1 MGLLESIWPGKSNR
15 EAETSRAV
23 GARVDCACSGD
34 HSKRAPPSNAAA
46 AWHRPDQRLPPDKQ
60 FPPGTVRSPVYLRF
74 FSNVSSM
81 SYAVMSGCS
90 GVTEAYPA
98 ITAS

>member
-1 MGLLESIWPGKSNR
+1 MAPRRGSWR
-15 EAETSRAV
+15 
-23 GARVDCACSGD
+23 SGRP
-34 HSKRAPPSNAAA
+34 HE
-46 AWHRPDQRLPPDKQ
+46 AWHRPDHRLPPDKQ

-74 FSNVSSM
+74 CSNVSSM